1 MDSWH
6 RHTRTIDKF
15 YWVNSPDRCFDC
27 DVIVAG
33 TNIEAESRDRANT
46 SLPANQ
52 YQLIDD
58 TLKYGEV
65 MTKLYWRVIEGDCEV
80 SLRFSSQQPPGI
92 YWRPMSNAIGSS
104 RESNPSR
111 GICKRGKLPPHF
123 RFGLFFQ
130 FVQIGWEK
138 IFSRAYLPDPQFL
151 SIHCSIDETRREIV
165 ACCLTCDFVVSNI
178 NWPLTRLTV
187 RIILSASMAF
197 VTSQS
202 QGSL

>member
-1 MDSWH
+1 MCGQLTQTHS
-6 RHTRTIDKF
+6 RTINKF
-15 YWVNSPDRCFDC
+15 YWVDSPDRCFDC

-111 GICKRGKLPPHF
+111 RICDLRAIPLDIGAARGGQEGKLPPPPTFVLGCFSSSCKSVEKKFF
-123 RFGLFFQ
+123 RGHT
-130 FVQIGWEK
+130 
-138 IFSRAYLPDPQFL
+138 SRPLNF
-151 SIHCSIDETRREIV
+151 CR
-165 ACCLTCDFVVSNI
+165 FVV
-178 NWPLTRLTV
+178 PLMKQAVKL
-187 RIILSASMAF
+187 
-197 VTSQS
+197 
-202 QGSL
+202 